1 MLGRF
6 AACTAARAATGAARE
21 RGNIAENEGMMLR
34 LAVGCGLA
42 AVVAGHGALVFPRSR
57 NAVDWQEVGCDA
69 STDSCASNAKGNG
82 CVNTTHPGEPCHNG
96 QVRARVWHSPFPSHP
111 LRQTD
116 KYSRGVQASFW
127 YSQGCFIG

>member
-1 MLGRF
+1 
-6 AACTAARAATGAARE
+6 
-21 RGNIAENEGMMLR
+21 MLR

-69 STDSCASNAKGNG
+69 STDSCASSAKGNG

-96 QVRARVWHSPFPSHP
+96 QVRARVRHFASPSHHHPDKLLSP
-111 LRQTD
+111 LVANRPRSGT
-116 KYSRGVQASFW
+116 RRAASSGELGTLCRFPLPCQ
-127 YSQGCFIG
+127 SACR